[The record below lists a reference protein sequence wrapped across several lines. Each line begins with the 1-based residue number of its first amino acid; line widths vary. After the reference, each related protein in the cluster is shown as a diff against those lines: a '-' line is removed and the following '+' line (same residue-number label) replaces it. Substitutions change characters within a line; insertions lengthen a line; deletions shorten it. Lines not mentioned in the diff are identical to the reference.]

1 MKTTMNNAA
10 AAAATRRS
18 TLSLS
23 LETAQYAAV
32 CIQRVDEEL

>member
-1 MKTTMNNAA
+1 MQQQQQQQHVDL
-10 AAAATRRS
+10 
-18 TLSLS
+18 LSLS